1 MAAAPADLGPAI
13 LPPGPSELR
22 GVIQYSNFYLPKTYT
37 KRIIIRFFDRDASA
51 PQTQKKL
58 KKNLKKNSCPDFD
71 FKVQKTKSVFL

>member
-51 PQTQKKL
+51 PHTPQGQGRPAIWHIHRSAYMAFGLLTQG
-58 KKNLKKNSCPDFD
+58 
-71 FKVQKTKSVFL
+71 QQ